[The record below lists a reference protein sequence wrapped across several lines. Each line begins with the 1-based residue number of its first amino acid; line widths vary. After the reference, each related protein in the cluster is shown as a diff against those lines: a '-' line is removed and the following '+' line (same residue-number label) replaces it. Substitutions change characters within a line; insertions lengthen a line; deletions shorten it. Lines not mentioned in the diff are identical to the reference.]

1 MNTIIPFK
9 GKVKYPVTMDA
20 GVWIFDDRRIDL
32 NTYFDQEDQQT
43 EETEED
49 YTKKVSKY
57 WEREIREGAVSPPT
71 IKTEKKFEKEK
82 LLTGTFG
89 IKLTP
94 FLKNAE
100 PEKDATTLVI
110 ETAEGEEAVPLE
122 KAYDLILCFSKNGK
136 PLREDGPVHIYFG
149 DGSNKQNPIKH
160 VRALRVE

>member
-9 GKVKYPVTMDA
+9 GKVKYPVTLDA

-32 NTYFDQEDQQT
+32 NTYFDQDGQQI

-89 IKLTP
+89 IKLAP

-100 PEKDATTLVI
+100 PEEGASTLII

-136 PLREDGPVHIYFG
+136 PLREDGPVHVYFG

>member
-89 IKLTP
+89 IKLAP

-149 DGSNKQNPIKH
+149 DGSNKKNPIKH

>member
-89 IKLTP
+89 IKLAP

>member
-89 IKLTP
+89 IKLAP

-136 PLREDGPVHIYFG
+136 PLREDGPVHIYYG
-149 DGSNKQNPIKH
+149 DGSNKKNPIKH

>member
-49 YTKKVSKY
+49 YTKKMSKY

-89 IKLTP
+89 IKLAP

-149 DGSNKQNPIKH
+149 DGSNKKNPIKH

>member
-89 IKLTP
+89 IKLAP

-110 ETAEGEEAVPLE
+110 ETTEGEEAVPLE

-149 DGSNKQNPIKH
+149 DGSNKKNPIKH

>member
-89 IKLTP
+89 IKLAP

-136 PLREDGPVHIYFG
+136 PLWEDGPVHIYFG

>member
-49 YTKKVSKY
+49 YTKKMSKY

>member
-71 IKTEKKFEKEK
+71 IKTEKN
-82 LLTGTFG
+82 
-89 IKLTP
+89 
-94 FLKNAE
+94 LKR
-100 PEKDATTLVI
+100 
-110 ETAEGEEAVPLE
+110 
-122 KAYDLILCFSKNGK
+122 KN
-136 PLREDGPVHIYFG
+136 Y
-149 DGSNKQNPIKH
+149 
-160 VRALRVE
+160 

>member
-9 GKVKYPVTMDA
+9 GKVKYLVTMDA

-89 IKLTP
+89 IKLAP

-110 ETAEGEEAVPLE
+110 ETAEGEEVVPLE